1 VGHNWSNVL
10 NRTYT
15 YSSTQNDGRIE
26 TMVDAVSGETVQY
39 QYDSLKRL
47 ISAETT
53 GNQWGQSFSY
63 L

>member
-1 VGHNWSNVL
+1 MHVDNQSNVL

-39 QYDSLKRL
+39 QYL
-47 ISAETT
+47 
-53 GNQWGQSFSY
+53 
-63 L
+63 